1 MCLSAAE
8 VYSVKVIQRQRRSLQ
23 EDDVDK
29 SHYLRSVVSLQ
40 KQEKNASVLWDSAE
54 CVAYNST

>member
-29 SHYLRSVVSLQ
+29 SHCLQSVVTL

-54 CVAYNST
+54 CVAY

>member
-8 VYSVKVIQRQRRSLQ
+8 VYSVKVIQRQRRSTRCGQ
-23 EDDVDK
+23 I
-29 SHYLRSVVSLQ
+29 SLLTLCG
-40 KQEKNASVLWDSAE
+40 NALEAGENAAVLWDSAG

>member
-8 VYSVKVIQRQRRSLQ
+8 VYSVKVIQRQRRSTRCGQ
-23 EDDVDK
+23 I
-29 SHYLRSVVSLQ
+29 SLLTVCG
-40 KQEKNASVLWDSAE
+40 NALEAGENAAVLWDSAG

>member
-8 VYSVKVIQRQRRSLQ
+8 VYSVKGIQRQRRSLQ

-29 SHYLRSVVSLQ
+29 SHCLRSAATHS
-40 KQEKNASVLWDSAE
+40 KQEENASVLWDSAE